1 MRKKSKYGKNQRN
14 FQKAVKIKNQEG
26 QTRTTNFISLI
37 SRKTET
43 NFQNV
48 KNNAKKI

>member
-14 FQKAVKIKNQEG
+14 FQKTVKIKNQEG

-37 SRKTET
+37 SQVEKQKVTFKT
-43 NFQNV
+43 
-48 KNNAKKI
+48 